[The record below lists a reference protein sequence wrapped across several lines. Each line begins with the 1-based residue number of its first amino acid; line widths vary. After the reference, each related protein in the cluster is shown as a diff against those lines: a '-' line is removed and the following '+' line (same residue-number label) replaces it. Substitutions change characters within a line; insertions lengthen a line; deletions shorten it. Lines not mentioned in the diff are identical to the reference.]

1 MTSVRWHE
9 MVCRR
14 HSTACIADYRN
25 AFPSAEVAKAFIIDD
40 DWSNLPT
47 PLYAD
52 NGANTEFQPSRHA
65 NRV

>member
-1 MTSVRWHE
+1 MTSVRWRE
-9 MVCRR
+9 TACRR
-14 HSTACIADYRN
+14 HWTACIAGYRN
-25 AFPSAEVAKAFIIDD
+25 AIPELEVARTYIIDD

-52 NGANTEFQPSRHA
+52 NVANTEFQPSRHA